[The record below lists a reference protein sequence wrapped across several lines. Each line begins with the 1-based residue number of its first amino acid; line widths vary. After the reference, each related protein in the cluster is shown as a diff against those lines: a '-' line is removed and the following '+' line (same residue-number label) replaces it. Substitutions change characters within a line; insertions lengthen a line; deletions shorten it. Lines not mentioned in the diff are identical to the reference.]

1 MFWPIRI
8 LYVTTFPYPKLN
20 EGFLYKTWPD
30 QISRKDMNYVHQSL
44 VTINSFSPSA
54 AYILQWIRSALV
66 QIMAWCLVGA
76 KQLSEPML
84 EYFMWTTRNKLQWDF
99 NRNLYIFVQENA
111 FENVVWKMAAISS
124 RPQCVKTFSALRTGS
139 NGSVPR

>member
-20 EGFLYKTWPD
+20 EGFLYETWPD

-84 EYFMWTTRNKLQWDF
+84 EYFMRTIRNKLQWDF

-111 FENVVWKMAAISS
+111 FENVVWKMAAILS